1 MPPLCRAPFPDPVA
15 SWLFKAKNWSKE
27 PESRGSADTAAVGGG
42 AAQECMRGM
51 RGTMG
56 MERRQGTEK
65 WLPQVSPNTAPPP
78 AASVWMTSMS
88 PHTSTPPETWSGLVP
103 SNA

>member
-1 MPPLCRAPFPDPVA
+1 
-15 SWLFKAKNWSKE
+15 
-27 PESRGSADTAAVGGG
+27 
-42 AAQECMRGM
+42 M

>member
-42 AAQECMRGM
+42 CCPGVHEGHEGDDGDGEEAGDREVAAPGQ
-51 RGTMG
+51 
-56 MERRQGTEK
+56 
-65 WLPQVSPNTAPPP
+65 PQHCSSACCQCLDDLHVSPYKH
-78 AASVWMTSMS
+78 SS
-88 PHTSTPPETWSGLVP
+88 
-103 SNA
+103 